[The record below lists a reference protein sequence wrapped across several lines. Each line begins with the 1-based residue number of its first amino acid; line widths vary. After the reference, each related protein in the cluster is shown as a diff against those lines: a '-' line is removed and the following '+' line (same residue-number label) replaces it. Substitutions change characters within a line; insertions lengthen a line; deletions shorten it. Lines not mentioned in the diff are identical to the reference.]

1 MSKPYHPSLPA
12 TLAIH
17 TARHVTPAVTVGF
30 GAAGADLWSVWT
42 VAAPED
48 TAEDLAERTVVRVRT
63 VQIRQFITRAAVVA
77 SAGDPAAGRLS
88 FRTIPET
95 CGDID
100 WMIGMLQDVPGNL
113 NVWLPEPIYGRYC
126 ESLRD
131 TFTFHELGGGK
142 QIVFRRDETPL
153 LVSPHTPEE
162 DAPGFIFSGDG
173 PLALVLAS
181 PAPSPLLSHVKATR
195 LHAPDY
201 YHQTHHTS
209 TEVAFA
215 RGNGEPLPCAA
226 FLLALP

>member
-1 MSKPYHPSLPA
+1 M
-12 TLAIH
+12 I
-17 TARHVTPAVTVGF
+17 
-30 GAAGADLWSVWT
+30 DL
-42 VAAPED
+42 
-48 TAEDLAERTVVRVRT
+48 
-63 VQIRQFITRAAVVA
+63 
-77 SAGDPAAGRLS
+77 
-88 FRTIPET
+88 
-95 CGDID
+95 
-100 WMIGMLQDVPGNL
+100 LQKVPGHL
-113 NVWLPEPIYGRYC
+113 NVWLPEPIYSRYC
-126 ESLRD
+126 ESPRD

-162 DAPGFIFSGDG
+162 DAPDFIFSGDG

-201 YHQTHHTS
+201 YHRTHHTS